1 MITRKSI
8 EMVADTLTHEGDL
21 AEWLREYV
29 DFHNRLH
36 DTTSTE
42 VHCETVLGTDG
53 SMRGS

>member
-1 MITRKSI
+1 MMARKSI
-8 EMVADTLTHEGDL
+8 ETVTDALKHEGDV

-36 DTTSTE
+36 DTTSTD

-53 SMRGS
+53 PRRGS